1 MSRIV
6 FVTWDGGGNLAPA
19 LAIARELAWRG
30 HRTAFLGEATQRPA
44 TEAAGQA
51 FTGFTPR
58 PQPAAPPA
66 TAAER
71 QHQLMAGTW
80 LNMSLADDLVTM
92 LAREPADAVVIDC
105 MLAGVLA
112 RSAEF
117 GAPTAVLV
125 PGLYH
130 SVLPVRDAMLAAGLG
145 LLAQPGVPA
154 PDPATMKW
162 ENKDLV
168 LVTTLHELDG
178 VTADPAPNVRYV
190 GPAFASP
197 PAPQHWRLPWPA
209 GDPRPLILASLS
221 TMPGQTTPALL
232 QHVLNALAGLPAHV
246 LMTTSAVPPG
256 TLTPPPNA
264 AVTAWLPHQA
274 ILPSTSLMI
283 THGGHGSVTA
293 ALANGVPLVCIPGPG
308 ADQPII
314 AERVEALGAGTTV
327 VRQAP
332 ASELHDAARHVLA
345 TRSYQQAARR
355 LARIIKQ
362 QDGAA
367 IGASALQDFAAQP
380 QQARLRRSREPRR
393 RH

>member
-19 LAIARELAWRG
+19 LAIARELARRG
-30 HRTAFLGEATQRPA
+30 HRAAFLGEATQRPP

-117 GAPTAVLV
+117 GTPTAVLV

-130 SVLPVRDAMLAAGLG
+130 SVLPVRDAMLAAGLE

-154 PDPATMKW
+154 PEPRHDEVGEQGPRAGHHPARTRR
-162 ENKDLV
+162 
-168 LVTTLHELDG
+168 G
-178 VTADPAPNVRYV
+178 
-190 GPAFASP
+190 
-197 PAPQHWRLPWPA
+197 
-209 GDPRPLILASLS
+209 
-221 TMPGQTTPALL
+221 
-232 QHVLNALAGLPAHV
+232 
-246 LMTTSAVPPG
+246 
-256 TLTPPPNA
+256 
-264 AVTAWLPHQA
+264 
-274 ILPSTSLMI
+274 
-283 THGGHGSVTA
+283 
-293 ALANGVPLVCIPGPG
+293 NGRPG
-308 ADQPII
+308 ADPP
-314 AERVEALGAGTTV
+314 ARAPNCDGTGGV
-327 VRQAP
+327 VTFPQAP
-332 ASELHDAARHVLA
+332 RVRPRSLPGLRLGVRLGRGRAGLA
-345 TRSYQQAARR
+345 
-355 LARIIKQ
+355 
-362 QDGAA
+362 G
-367 IGASALQDFAAQP
+367 
-380 QQARLRRSREPRR
+380 
-393 RH
+393 